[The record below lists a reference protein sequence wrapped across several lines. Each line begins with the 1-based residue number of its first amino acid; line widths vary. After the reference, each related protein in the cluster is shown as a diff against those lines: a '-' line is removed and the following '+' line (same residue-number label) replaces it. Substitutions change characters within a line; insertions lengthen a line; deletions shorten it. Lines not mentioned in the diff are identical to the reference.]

1 MATTPPRG
9 TVTFLFTDIEGYTT
23 AQQNGSEQKKDALA
37 RYKSIM
43 RRAVEN
49 HSGYVFEM
57 TDDGCFAAFAT
68 ATGAIEAAL
77 EAQRTFMGETA
88 EVTGLGVRM
97 ALHTGVA
104 EEHDGDYLGPP
115 VNRAAHLL
123 SAAHGGQIILS
134 AVTYNLVSNDL
145 TDMEPE
151 ADLQYLGEH
160 RLRDPRF
167 TERIFQLLAPG
178 LPSDFPPLKT
188 RGRVDTAIPTDT
200 PKPEEPRQMTVSDE
214 KLDDERYDRE
224 RLLGSGGMSEVY
236 LAYDRRLGHRPVA
249 LKVLRQQYASNE
261 QFIRRFRREA
271 SNAASLSGEDHIVA
285 IYDRGETEDG
295 AYYIA
300 MEYVG
305 GGTLEDRINARGAL
319 PPGEAADMALQVA
332 QALQAAHRRGIIHR
346 DVKPQNILLTELGKV
361 KVADFGIARAASLTT
376 LTMEGSVMGTPYYI
390 SPEQADGAEA
400 KPQSD
405 LYSLGVVLYEMLTGE
420 LPFKGD
426 TPIAIVMQH
435 LHHQVRPPKE
445 INLEVPER
453 LNAITMRLLA
463 KEPEQRYP
471 DAAALI
477 DDLKRA
483 MGAEIP
489 TVVEDERK
497 PSRGAETVV
506 VAPAAR
512 SSGQT
517 MVADEATDRGRGVR
531 ELPPPWWRRV
541 LATTSTAVFSVLAAI
556 GLLVVAIIVAVIF
569 ASGALRADQ
578 VAVPRVVG
586 ETLDGAENQVG
597 NNFDIQ
603 VEDKV
608 KDEKPAN
615 TILSQRPE
623 GGKAEKGST
632 ISVVVVGTQVANV
645 PRVVDQG
652 RDAAVKELED
662 AGFRAAVEQRE
673 SSFHDQNRVMG
684 QDPSGGKRAEV
695 GSGVT
700 ITVGTGPSTVRVPD
714 LSGDNPEQATRELQG
729 VGLELGM
736 VTKDYDA
743 NMAEGSIFYQDPA
756 AEQSIKPGSEVN
768 VTVSLGPGPPPGNGS
783 PPEEPSVPARQQY
796 SST

>member
-1 MATTPPRG
+1 MATPPPRG

-23 AQQNGSEQKKDALA
+23 AQQNGSEQTKDALA

-49 HSGYVFEM
+49 HGGYIFEM
-57 TDDGCFAAFAT
+57 TGDGCFAAFAT

-77 EAQRTFMGETA
+77 EAQRIFLGEA
-88 EVTGLGVRM
+88 VEIAGLGVRM

-104 EEHDGDYLGPP
+104 EESEGDYLGPP

-167 TERIFQLLAPG
+167 AERIFQLVAPD

-200 PKPEEPRQMTVSDE
+200 PKPDEPRQMTVSDE

-236 LAYDRRLGHRPVA
+236 LAYDLRLGRRPVA

-271 SNAASLSGEDHIVA
+271 SNAASLSGEEHIVA
-285 IYDRGETEDG
+285 IYDRGEMEDG

-300 MEYVG
+300 MEYVA
-305 GGTLEDRINARGAL
+305 GGTLEDRIHTRGAL
-319 PPGEAADMALQVA
+319 PPGEAADIALQVA

-346 DVKPQNILLTELGKV
+346 DVKPQNILLTESGKV

-420 LPFKGD
+420 LPFKGE

-435 LHHQVRPPKE
+435 LHHQVRPPRE

-489 TVVEDERK
+489 TIVEDERK

-512 SSGQT
+512 SSGQR
-517 MVADEATDRGRGVR
+517 MVADEATDRDHGDR
-531 ELPPPWWRRV
+531 ELPLPWWRRV
-541 LATTSTAVFSVLAAI
+541 LATTSTAVFSVLAVI
-556 GLLVVAIIVAVIF
+556 GLLVVAVILF
-569 ASGALRADQ
+569 AGPLSAEK

-586 ETLDGAENQVG
+586 ETLDEAENQVG
-597 NNFDIQ
+597 NNFDIRI
-603 VEDKV
+603 EDKAEG
-608 KDEKPAN
+608 EKPTN
-615 TILSQRPE
+615 TILSQSPE

-632 ISVVVVGTQVANV
+632 ISVVVVGTQVADV
-645 PRVVDQG
+645 PRVVGQG
-652 RDAAVKELED
+652 RDAAQKKLED
-662 AGFRAAVEQRE
+662 AGFRAAVERKE
-673 SSFHDQNRVMG
+673 KSSEQEGRVIG
-684 QDPSGGKRAEV
+684 QIPKGGASEKV
-695 GSGVT
+695 GSKVT
-700 ITVGTGPSTVRVPD
+700 ITV
-714 LSGDNPEQATRELQG
+714 
-729 VGLELGM
+729 
-736 VTKDYDA
+736 
-743 NMAEGSIFYQDPA
+743 AEGPPSGN
-756 AEQSIKPGSEVN
+756 GS
-768 VTVSLGPGPPPGNGS
+768 PPPPPGNGS
-783 PPEEPSVPARQQY
+783 PPPPPGNGSPPIEPSVPARQQY
-796 SST
+796 S

>member
-1 MATTPPRG
+1 MVTIPPRG
-9 TVTFLFTDIEGYTT
+9 TVTFLFTEIEGYAA
-23 AQQNGSEQKKDALA
+23 AQRNGSEQTKDVLA
-37 RYKSIM
+37 RYRSIM

-49 HSGYVFEM
+49 HGGYVFEM

-68 ATGAIEAAL
+68 AMGAIAAAL
-77 EAQRTFMGETA
+77 EAQRTFLGESA
-88 EVTGLGVRM
+88 EITGLRVRM

-104 EEHDGDYLGPP
+104 EEYDGDYLGPP

-134 AVTYNLVSNDL
+134 AVTYNLVSDDL

-151 ADLQYLGEH
+151 AYLQYLGEH

-167 TERIFQLLAPG
+167 AERIFQLVAPD

-188 RGRVDTAIPTDT
+188 RGRVDTAISTDT

-236 LAYDRRLGHRPVA
+236 LAYDRRLGRRPVA

-300 MEYVG
+300 MEYVA
-305 GGTLEDRINARGAL
+305 GGTLEDRIHARGPL
-319 PPGEAADMALQVA
+319 PPGEAADIALQVA

-346 DVKPQNILLTELGKV
+346 DVKSPNILLTESGKV

-435 LHHQVRPPKE
+435 LHHQVRAPRE
-445 INLEVPER
+445 INPEVPER

-477 DDLKRA
+477 EDLKRA
-483 MGAEIP
+483 MGAELP
-489 TVVEDERK
+489 TVVEGERD
-497 PSRGAETVV
+497 PSRGADTVV
-506 VAPAAR
+506 VAAVPR
-512 SSGQT
+512 SSGQR
-517 MVADEATDRGRGVR
+517 MVADEATDRDR
-531 ELPPPWWRRV
+531 ELPPPWWRRA
-541 LATTSTAVFSVLAAI
+541 LATTSTAVFSVLAVI
-556 GLLVVAIIVAVIF
+556 GLLVVASIVAVILL
-569 ASGALRADQ
+569 SGALGAGE

-586 ETLDGAENQVG
+586 ETLDEAEKQAG
-597 NNFDIQ
+597 NNFDIKIDGKA
-603 VEDKV
+603 EG
-608 KDEKPAN
+608 EEPTN
-615 TILSQRPE
+615 TILSQRPKD
-623 GGKAEKGST
+623 GKAEKGST
-632 ISVVVVGTQVANV
+632 ISVVVVGTQVADV
-645 PRVVDQG
+645 PRVVGQG
-652 RDAAVKELED
+652 RDAAKKKLEE
-662 AGFRAAVEQRE
+662 AGFRAAVERRE
-673 SSFHDQNRVMG
+673 SSFEQEGRVTEQIPKDGKSEKVGSKVTMTVG
-684 QDPSGGKRAEV
+684 EGPPSGN
-695 GSGVT
+695 
-700 ITVGTGPSTVRVPD
+700 GPTP
-714 LSGDNPEQATRELQG
+714 
-729 VGLELGM
+729 
-736 VTKDYDA
+736 
-743 NMAEGSIFYQDPA
+743 I
-756 AEQSIKPGSEVN
+756 
-768 VTVSLGPGPPPGNGS
+768 
-783 PPEEPSVPARQQY
+783 EPSVPARQQY
-796 SST
+796 P

>member
-1 MATTPPRG
+1 MATPPPRG

-23 AQQNGSEQKKDALA
+23 AQQNGSEQTKDALA
-37 RYKSIM
+37 RYKGIM

-49 HSGYVFEM
+49 HGGYIFEM
-57 TDDGCFAAFAT
+57 TGDGCFAAFAT

-77 EAQRTFMGETA
+77 EAQRTFLGEA
-88 EVTGLGVRM
+88 VEIAGLGVRM

-104 EEHDGDYLGPP
+104 EEREGDYLGPP

-167 TERIFQLLAPG
+167 AERIFQLVAPD

-200 PKPEEPRQMTVSDE
+200 PKPDEPRQMTVSDE

-236 LAYDRRLGHRPVA
+236 LAYDLRLGRRPVA
-249 LKVLRQQYASNE
+249 LKVLRHQYASNE

-271 SNAASLSGEDHIVA
+271 SNAASLSGEDNIVA
-285 IYDRGETEDG
+285 IYDRGEMEDG

-300 MEYVG
+300 MEYVA
-305 GGTLEDRINARGAL
+305 GGTLEDRIHTRGAL
-319 PPGEAADMALQVA
+319 PPGEAADIVLQVA

-435 LHHQVRPPKE
+435 LHHQVRPPRE

-453 LNAITMRLLA
+453 LNAITIRLLA

-506 VAPAAR
+506 VAPVAR
-512 SSGQT
+512 SSGQG
-517 MVADEATDRGRGVR
+517 MVADEATNRDHGDR
-531 ELPPPWWRRV
+531 EPPPPWWRRV
-541 LATTSTAVFSVLAAI
+541 LATTSTAVFSVLAVI
-556 GLLVVAIIVAVIF
+556 GLLVVASIVAVILF
-569 ASGALRADQ
+569 AGPLSAEK

-586 ETLDGAENQVG
+586 ETLDEAENQVG
-597 NNFDIQ
+597 NNFDIRI
-603 VEDKV
+603 EDKAEG
-608 KDEKPAN
+608 EKPTN

-632 ISVVVVGTQVANV
+632 ISVVVVGTQVADV
-645 PRVVDQG
+645 PRVVGQG
-652 RDAAVKELED
+652 RDAAQKKLED
-662 AGFRAAVEQRE
+662 AGFRAAVERKE
-673 SSFHDQNRVMG
+673 KSSEQEGRVIG
-684 QDPSGGKRAEV
+684 QSPKGGTSEKV
-695 GSGVT
+695 GSKVT
-700 ITVGTGPSTVRVPD
+700 ITVV
-714 LSGDNPEQATRELQG
+714 E
-729 VGLELGM
+729 
-736 VTKDYDA
+736 
-743 NMAEGSIFYQDPA
+743 
-756 AEQSIKPGSEVN
+756 
-768 VTVSLGPGPPPGNGS
+768 GPPPGNGS
-783 PPEEPSVPARQQY
+783 PPPPPGNGSPPIEPSVPARQQY
-796 SST
+796 S